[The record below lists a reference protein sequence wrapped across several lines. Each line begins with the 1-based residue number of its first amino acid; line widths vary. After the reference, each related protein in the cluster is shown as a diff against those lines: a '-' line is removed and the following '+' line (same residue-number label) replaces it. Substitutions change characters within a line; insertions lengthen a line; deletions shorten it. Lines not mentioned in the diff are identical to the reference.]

1 MGLNITQTMTGFQFE
16 NKENLRNAAKNILEN
31 KGASQEATQ
40 KIIEKTIFDN
50 NTQIRDSYINPQMS
64 IIKASAQITINDSLK
79 ETLKYLKNNAH
90 KKITKEPVLGELWNL
105 FSQEEVEYKG
115 ELCDY
120 VIDENATNIFIA
132 A

>member
-50 NTQIRDSYINPQMS
+50 NTQIRDSYINPQLS
-64 IIKASAQITINDSLK
+64 IIKASSQITINDSLK

-90 KKITKEPVLGELWNL
+90 KKITKEPVLGELWNI

>member
-1 MGLNITQTMTGFQFE
+1 MGLNITQTMAGFQFE

>member
-50 NTQIRDSYINPQMS
+50 NTQIRDSYINPQLS
-64 IIKASAQITINDSLK
+64 IIKASSQITINDSLK